1 VPFSVIDPDD
11 LLAPRPRLSMGA
23 EAYEQ
28 IRRQI
33 VEGVLRPGERIVE
46 DRLAKSLSISRTPVR
61 EALQRLEGEHLL
73 VRVDRGL
80 VVSSYS
86 PAEIRDLFDLRV
98 QVECYAAGLA
108 AERMLAPDAERLQ
121 RGHEAFVVA
130 VHDERQRDLEWLRR
144 LTTLNQ
150 RFHFDVARAA
160 HHAGLQRT
168 ITQVVQTPLVYRATV
183 WFDDDHRRRS
193 TREHAELLERLLAR
207 DVAGAQVTWRRHL
220 ETARDV
226 VAGRLDASERHGEPV

>member
-1 VPFSVIDPDD
+1 MIDPHE
-11 LLAPRPRLSMGA
+11 LLRPAEPKLSMGA

-33 VEGVLRPGERIVE
+33 IEGTLRPNERIVE
-46 DRLAKSLSISRTPVR
+46 DRLAKSLNISRTPVR

-73 VRVDRGL
+73 VRADRGL
-80 VVSSYS
+80 VVCSYT

-108 AERMLAPDAERLQ
+108 AERMLPEDLDRLQ
-121 RGHEAFVVA
+121 DDHDALVA
-130 VHDERQRDLEWLRR
+130 AVQEQEPRDLEWLRR

-160 HHAGLQRT
+160 RHTGLERV

-193 TREHAELLERLLAR
+193 TEEHAELLERLRAR
-207 DVAGAQVTWRRHL
+207 DVEGAKETWRRHL
-220 ETARDV
+220 ETGRDV
-226 VAGRLDASERHGEPV
+226 VTERLIASERRGDAV